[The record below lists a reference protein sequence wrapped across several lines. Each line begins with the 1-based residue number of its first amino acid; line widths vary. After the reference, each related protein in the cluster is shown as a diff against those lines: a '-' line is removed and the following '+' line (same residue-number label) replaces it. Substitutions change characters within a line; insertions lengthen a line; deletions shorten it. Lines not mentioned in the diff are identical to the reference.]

1 MGTVSLDFSQIS
13 DKQVRF
19 MQADTR
25 YVAYGGARGGGKS
38 WAVRQ
43 KATLLA
49 LKFPGIKI
57 LIVRKTLPEL
67 RNNHINPM
75 RAELNGIA
83 KFTQAT
89 RTMSFKNG
97 STIYFSYCANDADTL
112 QYQGAEY
119 DVAFID
125 EAAQLKQE
133 WLEAINTAVRGVNG
147 FPKRTYY
154 TLNPGGP
161 SHDYFK
167 RLFVR
172 GQCIKNENPADYTF
186 IQAKV
191 QDNKAL
197 MLAQPEYVD
206 VLKNLPEAKR
216 KAWLEGDWDAYE
228 GQFFTEFRDN
238 PDGYQTRQWTHVIEP
253 FQPDEGWTICRSYDF
268 GYGKPY
274 SCAWWAVD
282 YDGVIYRIAE
292 LYGCVKNEPNVG
304 TEETPDEQF
313 RKIADMERTHPYLKG
328 KKITGVADPAIWDA
342 SRGES
347 IAQTAARYRVY
358 FTPGD
363 NARIPG
369 WMQVHYRMQFDENGY
384 ARMYIFK
391 TCEAFIRTIPL
402 LMYDEHKVEDVDTKM
417 EDHVADETRY
427 FCMSRP
433 IQPRITPPP
442 KPKYA
447 DPLDMMEGL

>member
-1 MGTVSLDFSQIS
+1 MGRVTLDFAQIS
-13 DKQVRF
+13 DKQRQF
-19 MQADTR
+19 MQARTR

-38 WAVRQ
+38 WAVRK
-43 KATLLA
+43 KAALLA
-49 LKFPGIKI
+49 LKHPGIKI

-75 RAELNGIA
+75 RVELAGVA

-89 RTMSFKNG
+89 RTMRFYNG
-97 STIYFSYCANDADTL
+97 SEIYFSYCANDADTL

-119 DVAFID
+119 DVVFVD

-172 GQCIKNENPADYTF
+172 GDYIKSENPADYTF
-186 IQAKV
+186 IQARV
-191 QDNKAL
+191 QDNRAL
-197 MLAQPEYVD
+197 MQAQPEYID
-206 VLKNLPEAKR
+206 VLRNLPEAKR

-238 PDGYQTRQWTHVIEP
+238 PEGYRTRQWTHVIEP
-253 FQPDEGWTICRSYDF
+253 FEPDAGWTICRSYDF

-313 RKIADMERTHPYLKG
+313 KRIADMERTHPYLKG

-369 WMQVHYRMQFDENGY
+369 WMQVHYRMQFDDNGY
-384 ARMYIFK
+384 ARMYVFK
-391 TCEAFIRTIPL
+391 NCAAFIRTIPL
-402 LMYDEHKVEDVDTKM
+402 LMYDEHKIEDVDTRM

-433 IQPRITPPP
+433 IKPRMPQPE
-442 KPKYA
+442 KPRYA

>member
-1 MGTVSLDFSQIS
+1 MGALTLDFLQTSE
-13 DKQVRF
+13 KQRRF
-19 MQADTR
+19 LSAQTR

-38 WAVRQ
+38 WAVRM

-49 LKFPGIKI
+49 LKNPGIKI
-57 LIVRKTLPEL
+57 MICRRTLEEL
-67 RNNHINPM
+67 RNNHIIPM
-75 RAELNGIA
+75 RQALNGVA
-83 KFTQAT
+83 RYVKSE
-89 RTMSFKNG
+89 RTLQFKNG
-97 STIYFSYCANDADTL
+97 SSIYFSYCAKDADTL

-119 DVAFID
+119 DVVFID
-125 EAAQLKQE
+125 EAAQFKKE
-133 WLEAINTAVRGVNG
+133 WLDDINAAVRGTNG
-147 FPKRTYY
+147 FPKRMYY

-167 RLFVR
+167 RVFVKGILTSEER
-172 GQCIKNENPADYTF
+172 AEDYTF

-191 QDNKAL
+191 TDNHAL
-197 MLAQPEYVD
+197 MTAQPEYVRM
-206 VLKNLPEAKR
+206 LRNLPEAKR

-228 GQFFTEFRDN
+228 GQFFSEFRDN
-238 PDGYQTRQWTHVIEP
+238 PEGYRTMQWTHVVEDFEP
-253 FQPDEGWTICRSYDF
+253 DAGWTVCRSYDF

-282 YDGVIYRIAE
+282 YDGVVYRIAE
-292 LYGCVKNEPNVG
+292 LYGCRKNEPNVG

-313 RKIADMERTHPYLKG
+313 QRIAEMERTHPWLRG

-347 IAQTAARYRVY
+347 IAQTAAKYRVY

-369 WMQVHYRMQFDENGY
+369 WMQIHYRMQFDKNGY
-384 ARMYIFK
+384 ARMYVFK

-402 LMYDEHKVEDVDTKM
+402 LVYDTHKVEDLDTTM

-433 IQPRITPPP
+433 IKPRMAPPEMP
-442 KPKYA
+442 VVA
-447 DPLDMMEGL
+447 DPLNMMGG